1 MAKIVLI
8 APNREIERNA
18 IIAKEK
24 FALDM
29 DIYVGLMS
37 EGYEMVDSLR
47 KKGGGQVVVSRG
59 GTALSIKQKSNIPVV
74 EIKMTLDDVV
84 KALEEAKKYGEKF
97 LFIGFSNH
105 LQGVESLG
113 PLLGVD
119 IQQVIINDWHEAE
132 IKILEAK
139 SNGTDVII
147 GGAVQCQIAEKNKMK
162 SIFLHSGIHSIYNA
176 YNEAE
181 AMLEILLNEERKT
194 EEIKAMLDNTAEG
207 FIAIDKTGKITLIN
221 KTASKLLNCKQKNVI
236 GENIESTLLD
246 ISNLTSV
253 LKTPN
258 HSKDDVITIGK
269 NMLLYNKIP
278 LHYNDEI
285 IGAMATLRDAKK
297 LSEEESKIRVKQYS
311 NGLYAK
317 YHFEDIL
324 GCSKKLVEA
333 KNIALSYSKA
343 HSTVLIIS
351 ESGTG
356 KEMFAQSIHNSSP
369 WRRGPFVAINCMS
382 LAPSILES
390 ELFGY
395 VEGAFSGAKKGGKMG
410 VFEMAHGG
418 TIFLDE
424 VGEISPSLQEKL
436 LRVLQERC
444 VMRLGDDKIIP
455 IDVRVIAATNKNL
468 VNEMKRGNFRE
479 DLFFRL
485 NVLRIQIPP
494 LRERKEDIIMLAR
507 FFLEKYAVDRMLK
520 FNQNIA
526 ELLKQYSW
534 PGNIRELENLMERLS
549 IISTHEY
556 IKEHDIY
563 GYFHELDGLTNFG
576 LNDKKLEGE
585 EVERILE
592 LVNGNKTKAADMLGV
607 HRSTLWRFLN
617 RKEEE

>member
-1 MAKIVLI
+1 MTKIALV
-8 APNREIERNA
+8 APNEEIEKNA
-18 IIAKEK
+18 VIAKEK
-24 FALDM
+24 FVLDM
-29 DIYVGLMS
+29 DIHVGLMNK
-37 EGYEMVDSLR
+37 GYEMVGNLIKSGA
-47 KKGGGQVVVSRG
+47 KVIISRG
-59 GTALSIKQKSNIPVV
+59 GTALFIKQKSTIPVV

-84 KALEEAKKYGEKF
+84 KALEEAKKHGNKF

-105 LQGVESLG
+105 LQGLESLG
-113 PLLGVD
+113 PLLGLDV
-119 IQQVIINDWHEAE
+119 QQIIINDWHEAE
-132 IKILEAK
+132 LKILEAK

-147 GGAVQCQIAEKNKMK
+147 GGAIQCQIAEKNKIK
-162 SIFLHSGIHSIYNA
+162 SVFLKSGIHSIYNA

-181 AMLEILLNEERKT
+181 TMLEVLLNEERKI
-194 EEIKAMLDNTAEG
+194 EEIKALLDNTAEG
-207 FIAIDKTGKITLIN
+207 FIAIDKAGKITLIN
-221 KTASKLLNCKQKNVI
+221 KTASSLLNCKQEDVI
-236 GENIESTLLD
+236 GKNIECALPDL
-246 ISNLTSV
+246 SNLTFM

-258 HSKDDVITIGK
+258 PRRDDVVTIGK
-269 NMLLYNKIP
+269 NMLLYSKIP

-285 IGAMATLRDAKK
+285 IGAMATLRDAKR
-297 LSEEESKIRVKQYS
+297 LSEEESKVRVKQYS
-311 NGLYAK
+311 NGLYAR

-324 GCSKKLVEA
+324 GCSKNLVEA
-333 KNIALSYSKA
+333 KRIALRYSKS
-343 HSTVLIIS
+343 HFTVLIIS

-369 WRRGPFVAINCMS
+369 WHRGPFVAINCMS

-455 IDVRVIAATNKNL
+455 IEVRVIAATNKNL
-468 VNEMKRGNFRE
+468 VDEMRKGHFRQ

-494 LRERKEDIIMLAR
+494 LRERKDDIITLAN
-507 FFLEKYAVDRMLK
+507 FFLEKYAVDQRVTIS
-520 FNQNIA
+520 QTVEA
-526 ELLKQYSW
+526 LLKQYSW

-549 IISTHEY
+549 IISTQGC

-563 GYFHELDGLTNFG
+563 DYFHELEGLTHLLMSEKN
-576 LNDKKLEGE
+576 LQRE

-592 LVNGNKTKAADMLGV
+592 SVNENKTKAAAILGV

-617 RKEEE
+617 KKEQE